1 MAGGLTYTS
10 IDAVNLT
17 TAEVYGQTLVELGK
31 QDPRIVGLSG
41 DLAKSTK
48 IALFQKAFPDRFFN
62 TGIAEQNLFGV
73 GAGLAKAGLIPF
85 VSTFA
90 AFASMRACEQVRTD
104 ICYQNLNVKII
115 ATHAGLSF
123 GAAGTT
129 HHATEDI
136 AIMRSFANLV
146 VMCPA
151 DGLEAAY
158 CVQAAYE
165 HEGPVYL
172 RLNRGFDQIVYRDEI
187 PSFEFGKANV
197 LREGTDL
204 TFIATGSGVWR
215 ALQAADILS
224 KEDGLSVRVLDIHTL
239 KPIDEEAIT
248 KAITETRRIIT
259 VEDHNTIG
267 GLGTA
272 VADVGAT
279 TRKGY
284 VLKKLGINDE
294 FSVIGQPEDLYSYY
308 GWDENGC
315 VEAARE
321 VMHLDFEE
329 DDDWEDEF

>member
-1 MAGGLTYTS
+1 MAGGLAYTS

-17 TAEVYGQTLVELGK
+17 TAEVYGQTLVEIGK
-31 QDPRIVGLSG
+31 NDPKVVGLSA

-48 IALFQKAFPDRFFN
+48 IAVFQKEFPERFFN
-62 TGIAEQNLFGV
+62 FGIAEQNMFGAA
-73 GAGLAKAGLIPF
+73 AGLAKSGLTPF
-85 VSTFA
+85 VSTFG
-90 AFASMRACEQVRTD
+90 AFAALRSCEQIRTD

-115 ATHAGLSF
+115 GTHSGLSF

-129 HHATEDI
+129 HHVTEDI
-136 AIMRSFANLV
+136 SIFRSFANLTL
-146 VMCPA
+146 MCPA

-165 HEGPVYL
+165 HEGPVYI
-172 RLNRGFDQIVYRDEI
+172 RLNRGFDQVVYRDEI

-204 TFIATGSGVWR
+204 TFIATGTGVWR
-215 ALQAADILS
+215 ALQAADALS

-239 KPIDEEAIT
+239 KPIDEEAVT
-248 KAITETRRIIT
+248 AAISETRRIIT
-259 VEDHNTIG
+259 VEDHNVIG

-279 TRKGY
+279 TRKGF
-284 VLKKLGINDE
+284 VLKKLGVPDE
-294 FSVIGQPEDLYSYY
+294 FSVIGLPEDLYSHY
-308 GWDENGC
+308 GYDENGC
-315 VEAARE
+315 ISAARE
-321 VMHLDFEE
+321 VMSLDFEE

>member
-17 TAEVYGQTLVELGK
+17 TAEVYGQTLVQLGK
-31 QDPRIVGLSG
+31 QDPTIVGLSA

-48 IALFQKAFPDRFFN
+48 ISVFANEFPERFYN
-62 TGIAEQNLFGV
+62 VGIAEQNMFGIS
-73 GAGLAKAGLIPF
+73 AGLAKAGLMPF
-85 VSTFA
+85 VSTFG
-90 AFASMRACEQVRTD
+90 AFAALRACEQIRTD

-115 ATHAGLSF
+115 GTHSGLSF

-129 HHATEDI
+129 HHVTEDI
-136 AIMRSFANLV
+136 AILRSFANLV

-158 CVQAAYE
+158 CVQAAYD
-165 HEGPVYL
+165 HKGPVYI

-187 PSFEFGKANV
+187 PTFEFGKANT

-215 ALQAADILS
+215 ALQAADILA

-239 KPIDEEAIT
+239 KPIDEEAIA

-259 VEDHNTIG
+259 VEDHNIIN

-279 TRKGY
+279 TRKGF
-284 VLKKLGINDE
+284 VLKKLGIPDE
-294 FSVIGQPEDLYSYY
+294 FSVIGQPEDLYSHY

-315 VEAARE
+315 VAAARE
-321 VMHLDFEE
+321 VMHMDFEE

>member
-17 TAEVYGQTLVELGK
+17 TAEVYGQTLVEIGK
-31 QDPRIVGLSG
+31 NDPKVVGLSA

-48 IALFQKAFPDRFFN
+48 IAVFQKAFPERFFN
-62 TGIAEQNLFGV
+62 FGIAEQNMFGAA
-73 GAGLAKAGLIPF
+73 AGLAKSGLTPF
-85 VSTFA
+85 VSTFG
-90 AFASMRACEQVRTD
+90 AFAALRSCEQIRTD

-115 ATHAGLSF
+115 GTHSGLSF

-129 HHATEDI
+129 HHVTEDI
-136 AIMRSFANLV
+136 AILRSFANLTL
-146 VMCPA
+146 MCPA

-165 HEGPVYL
+165 HKGPVYI
-172 RLNRGFDQIVYRDEI
+172 RLNRGFDQVVYRDEI

-204 TFIATGSGVWR
+204 TFIATGTGVWR
-215 ALQAADILS
+215 ALQAADALA
-224 KEDGLSVRVLDIHTL
+224 KDDGLSVRVLDIHTL

-259 VEDHNTIG
+259 VEDHNVIG

-279 TRKGY
+279 TRKGF
-284 VLKKLGINDE
+284 VLKKLGVPDE
-294 FSVIGQPEDLYSYY
+294 FSVIGLPEDLYSHY
-308 GWDENGC
+308 GYDENGC
-315 VEAARE
+315 IAAARE
-321 VMHLDFEE
+321 VMSLDFEE

>member
-17 TAEVYGQTLVELGK
+17 TAEVYGQTLVELGR
-31 QDPRIVGLSG
+31 QDERIVGLSG

-48 IALFQKAFPDRFFN
+48 IAVFEKEFPNRFYN
-62 TGIAEQNLFGV
+62 LGIAEQNLMTV
-73 GAGLAKAGLIPF
+73 AAGMAKTGLIPF

-90 AFASMRACEQVRTD
+90 AFASMRACEQLRTD
-104 ICYQNLNVKII
+104 VCYQNLNVKVI

-136 AIMRSFANLV
+136 AITRSMANLV

-158 CVQAAYE
+158 CVEAAYN
-165 HEGPVYL
+165 HEGPVYI
-172 RLNRGFDQIVYRDEI
+172 RLNRGFDQVVYTGEI

-204 TFIATGSGVWR
+204 TFIATGTGVWR
-215 ALQAADILS
+215 ALQAADTLAA
-224 KEDGLSVRVLDIHTL
+224 EDGLSVRVLDIHTL
-239 KPIDEEAIT
+239 KPIDEEAIVQ
-248 KAITETRRIIT
+248 AITETRRVIT
-259 VEDHNTIG
+259 VEDHNVIG
-267 GLGTA
+267 GLGSA

-284 VLKKLGINDE
+284 VLRKLGVPDTY
-294 FSVIGQPEDLYSYY
+294 SVIGLPEDLYSHY
-308 GWDENGC
+308 GYDETGC
-315 VEAARE
+315 VAAARE
-321 VMHLDFEE
+321 VMGLDFEE
-329 DDDWEDEF
+329 DDNWEDEF

>member
-17 TAEVYGQTLVELGK
+17 TAEVYGQTLVELGR
-31 QDPRIVGLSG
+31 QDPKVVGLSA

-48 IALFQKAFPDRFFN
+48 ISVFQKEFPERFFN
-62 TGIAEQNLFGV
+62 FGIAEQNMFGAA
-73 GAGLAKAGLIPF
+73 AGMAKAGLTPF
-85 VSTFA
+85 VSTFG
-90 AFASMRACEQVRTD
+90 AFAALRACEQIRTD

-115 ATHAGLSF
+115 GTHSGLSF

-129 HHATEDI
+129 HHVTEDI
-136 AIMRSFANLV
+136 SIFRSFANLKL
-146 VMCPA
+146 MCPA

-165 HEGPVYL
+165 QSGPVYI
-172 RLNRGFDQIVYRDEI
+172 RLNRGFDQVVYRDEI
-187 PSFEFGKANV
+187 PSFEFGKANL

-204 TFIATGSGVWR
+204 TFIATGTGVWR
-215 ALQAADILS
+215 ALQAASVLE

-239 KPIDEEAIT
+239 KPIDAEAIAA
-248 KAITETRRIIT
+248 AISETRRIIT
-259 VEDHNTIG
+259 VEDHNVIG

-279 TRKGY
+279 TRKGF
-284 VLKKLGINDE
+284 VLKKLGVPDE
-294 FSVIGQPEDLYSYY
+294 FSVIGLPEDLYSHY
-308 GWDENGC
+308 GYDENGC
-315 VEAARE
+315 VAAARE
-321 VMHLDFEE
+321 VMSLDFEE